1 MSPVDGLVELFQ
13 LLNRSPSDELN
24 ISVVVQLLD
33 RAHRVHMIN
42 KELNYGV
49 IVEVYIYVLHILY
62 L

>member
-13 LLNRSPSDELN
+13 LINRSPSDELN

-42 KELNYGV
+42 KEGNYAV
-49 IVEVYIYVLHILY
+49 IVEVYV
-62 L
+62 